1 MRAGICCFSNSL
13 TIAAATLWLMGKAG
27 LWIHGHTHDSF
38 DYEVAG
44 TRVICNPKGY
54 HIENRAFQSDLTVT
68 V

>member
-1 MRAGICCFSNSL
+1 
-13 TIAAATLWLMGKAG
+13 

-38 DYEVAG
+38 DYAVAG

-54 HIENRAFQSDLTVT
+54 RNENRSFRPDLTVR